1 MVHSGCEATAFGQ
14 QRVPLKAVKT
24 CPLIQPARLPCTHC
38 RHNTTAGPSATTSP
52 SLLLCPPWLLG
63 VTRPCHAPGHLAT
76 AYLAVRS
83 PAGPELGLFPRGALE
98 PRVSDPRSPGR
109 YRAGL
114 SQLGALSAAVP
125 RNHRAPELPEGPHC
139 AVVSVISVSCQHIK
153 GTSWLKYNK
162 MGFTVRSQW
171 RTRDTSSPGLN
182 YRGKLCVRL
191 RVRLWDSI
199 RWGRCVL
206 KLWEHICS
214 VGFIF
219 VNDTSDEMSAT
230 GSSVASPT
238 VWTWAG
244 RAGRANSACR
254 VKPRKSSIQSR
265 SFSYIVPLFLPYP
278 SPFFP
283 LPLPLPHRRLETKLV
298 FKTILNTSFTMRP
311 DTIDCECEPVY

>member
-24 CPLIQPARLPCTHC
+24 CPLIQPAPLPCTHC

-139 AVVSVISVSCQHIK
+139 AVVSVISVSCQRIK
-153 GTSWLKYNK
+153 GTS
-162 MGFTVRSQW
+162 RQ
-171 RTRDTSSPGLN
+171 
-182 YRGKLCVRL
+182 
-191 RVRLWDSI
+191 
-199 RWGRCVL
+199 
-206 KLWEHICS
+206 
-214 VGFIF
+214 
-219 VNDTSDEMSAT
+219 
-230 GSSVASPT
+230 
-238 VWTWAG
+238 
-244 RAGRANSACR
+244 
-254 VKPRKSSIQSR
+254 
-265 SFSYIVPLFLPYP
+265 
-278 SPFFP
+278 
-283 LPLPLPHRRLETKLV
+283 
-298 FKTILNTSFTMRP
+298 
-311 DTIDCECEPVY
+311 

>member
-219 VNDTSDEMSAT
+219 VNDTSGEMSAT
-230 GSSVASPT
+230 GSSVAPLLCGSELAEQGGRTPPAESSPGKVPFSHGASLT
-238 VWTWAG
+238 
-244 RAGRANSACR
+244 
-254 VKPRKSSIQSR
+254 QSR
-265 SFSYIVPLFLPYP
+265 SFSPIPPLSFPSLIVV
-278 SPFFP
+278 SQS
-283 LPLPLPHRRLETKLV
+283 RLETKLV